1 MATGDS
7 EAVTVSQFKTWAAT
21 QAGEGS
27 TQTDV
32 LPETPGDEVV
42 TLGQFKVWAAKNGRR

>member
-7 EAVTVSQFKTWAAT
+7 EAVTIRQFKTWAAT

-32 LPETPGDEVV
+32 LLETPGDEVV
-42 TLGQFKVWAAKNGRR
+42 TLSQFKVWAAKNGHR